1 MKRSIGIVATLGT
14 VVALGF
20 ISVNLAQR
28 GLRSLGTQF
37 GGAVV
42 SQTTS
47 TPVDVQP
54 DDEIATGPN
63 QVIVTQGQPVEPFT
77 DNYEGLPETTLD
89 DSANLGETI
98 PIGPGLDFTQSDA
111 VPGKFPT
118 PSNGLFPS
126 SPVVTATGNS
136 SVDGN
141 QGTENNLTAFPSAE
155 ETPLVPSFSEDSGP
169 QTTPNLLPE
178 LPLPSPNENDF
189 DTPFTEQVDTA
200 IDLTN
205 GSETISEENQVDNLT
220 PTFSDLENSSPA
232 IQLDDNS
239 EELPSADPFTAN
251 TPIANQNPVRD
262 KTKTGE
268 GVVDE
273 TVLGLQT
280 PSLTLEKVAPP
291 MVKLGEPFTYE
302 IIVRNIGAI
311 DAHNIEIWDLVPA
324 STELIRTIPDAEIS
338 GSQLSW
344 KFKTLDSS
352 EEKRILVKVNPVNEG
367 TVGSVAEVRFSA
379 RAASSTVIAQPKL
392 SMEVSGPGQVQLGE
406 PITFTFH
413 VSNSGNASAT
423 GLVLVD
429 RLPAEFTHPS
439 GEEIEYEIGTIKPGE
454 TREVH
459 LSVLAAQRGRGLN
472 RAFIVGDGN
481 LEESA
486 DAEVNIIAP
495 QLDINVTG
503 PRRRYLK
510 RKANYSIDL
519 ANPGDALAT
528 NVHVISRVPPGM
540 DFVEASLQGNF
551 DHQSRHIVWDI
562 PQLAAG
568 TNTTIEFTLMPMKIG
583 TQKQHIEATAEPGLS
598 VQSELTTDVQGIAAM
613 MLEVID
619 LEDPIEIDASTTYE
633 IRVVSQGSQ
642 SCTNVKLVAE
652 IPAGLQVVNTKGPTK
667 ATVSDTQVVFDP
679 LPKVGPGVDVI
690 YRIQA
695 KGVQPGDQR
704 FKVRVTTDEL
714 KKPIHEE
721 ESTNVYSD
729 F

>member
-1 MKRSIGIVATLGT
+1 MKRSLGIVATLGT
-14 VVALGF
+14 VIALGF

-37 GGAVV
+37 GGAAV

-47 TPVDVQP
+47 TPVDEQP
-54 DDEIATGPN
+54 DAEIATGPN

-77 DNYEGLPETTLD
+77 DNYGGFPETAFD
-89 DSANLGETI
+89 DSANLAETI
-98 PIGPGLDFTQSDA
+98 PIGPGLDFTQNDA
-111 VPGKFPT
+111 IPGSVPT
-118 PSNGLFPS
+118 SSNGLFPS

-141 QGTENNLTAFPSAE
+141 QETENNLTPFPTSE
-155 ETPLVPSFSEDSGP
+155 ETPLVPSLSQDSDP
-169 QTTPNLLPE
+169 ESTPNLLPE
-178 LPLPSPNENDF
+178 LPLPSPDENDF
-189 DTPFTEQVDTA
+189 NTPFTEQVETA

-205 GSETISEENQVDNLT
+205 GSETIFEETHANDLT
-220 PTFSDLENSSPA
+220 PIFSGLEATSSSF
-232 IQLDDNS
+232 QVEEYQ
-239 EELPSADPFTAN
+239 EELPSADPFADDA
-251 TPIANQNPVRD
+251 PIVNQNPVLGE
-262 KTKTGE
+262 TKTGE
-268 GVVDE
+268 GVIDE
-273 TVLGLQT
+273 TVLGRQT

-291 MVKLGEPFTYE
+291 IVKLGQPFTYE

-311 DAHNIEIWDLVPA
+311 AAHNVEIWDLVPA

-338 GSQLSW
+338 RSRLSW

-352 EEKRILVKVNPVNEG
+352 EEKRILVKVNPVDEG

-379 RAASSTVIAQPKL
+379 RAASSTVVAQPKL
-392 SMEVSGPGQVQLGE
+392 SMEVSGPGEVQLGE
-406 PITFTFH
+406 PINFTFH

-429 RLPAEFTHPS
+429 RLPVEFTHPS
-439 GEEIEYEIGTIKPGE
+439 GEEIEYEIGSIKPGE
-454 TREVH
+454 TREIH

-472 RAFIVGDGN
+472 RVFIVGDGN

-486 DAEVNIIAP
+486 DAEVTIIAP

-510 RKANYSIDL
+510 RKATYSIEL
-519 ANPGDALAT
+519 ANPGDALAR
-528 NVHVISRVPPGM
+528 NVHVISRVPAGM
-540 DFVEASLQGNF
+540 EFVEANLQGNF
-551 DHQSRHIVWDI
+551 DRQSRHIVWDI

-568 TNTTIEFTLMPMKIG
+568 TNTNIEFTLMPMKIG
-583 TQKQHIEATAEPGLS
+583 KQKQHIEATAEPGLS
-598 VQSELTTDVQGIAAM
+598 VQSELTTDVQGIAAI

-633 IRVVSQGSQ
+633 IRVLSQGSQ

-695 KGVQPGDQR
+695 KGVQAGDQR
-704 FKVRVTTDEL
+704 FKVRITTDEL
-714 KKPIHEE
+714 KTPIHEE